1 MQAARIPVPGS
12 RIAVVGAGI
21 AGLASAWLLAD
32 RYHVTLFEAGP
43 YFGGHSNTVDVTLEG
58 KTYPV
63 DTGFLV
69 HNDLTYP
76 NLIALFELLG
86 VPVHQSDMS
95 FGVSIDEPDIEWAGT
110 NLATVFAQK
119 TNLVRPAFLSMLRDI
134 MRFNKTAEAHLRE
147 VQSSP
152 ATLGELLARHG
163 YGQPMQDW
171 YLLPMAAAIWSSS
184 VKDIL
189 GFPAQTFLKFCLN
202 HRLLQIEDRPQW
214 RTVLGGSREYV
225 KAMLPK
231 IQATH
236 LNCPVTAVRRDL
248 SRGDEAGDA
257 IEIHSAAGV
266 QTFDGLVMACHAPTS
281 CAILDLQDDERA
293 VLGGIRYQP
302 NTAVLHTDAKLLP
315 RRRKVWSAWNYL
327 SEGGKQTKQSNRGD
341 RGDRGEQEGGQ
352 ARPVAV
358 SYLINKLQPLPF
370 KTPVVV
376 TLNSFKAPD
385 PEAVIANF
393 DYDHPVMDTTLIN
406 AQQQLPSIQGQRRT
420 WFCGAWCG
428 YGFHEDGLRSAIA
441 VANDFGVPIPW
452 GRDLYGN

>member
-1 MQAARIPVPGS
+1 MMTDSDVRVGSRLDSSADSRIPPPGS

-21 AGLASAWLLAD
+21 AGLASAWLLAE
-32 RYHVTLFEAGP
+32 RYHVTLYEAGR

-58 KTYPV
+58 KTHPV

-76 NLIALFELLG
+76 NLIALFELLD
-86 VPVHQSDMS
+86 VAVHQSDMS

-110 NLATVFAQK
+110 NLGTVFAQK
-119 TNLVRPAFLSMLRDI
+119 SNLLKPAFLGMLRDI
-134 MRFNKTAEAHLRE
+134 LRFNKAAETYLKQ
-147 VQSSP
+147 VQDEP
-152 ATLGELLARHG
+152 MTLGELLERHG
-163 YGQPMQDW
+163 YGQPMRQW

-189 GFPAQTFLKFCLN
+189 GFPAQTFLRFCLN
-202 HRLLQIEDRPQW
+202 HRLLQIEGRPQW

-236 LNCPVTAVRRDL
+236 LNCPVHSIKRGVGAG
-248 SRGDEAGDA
+248 GDEV
-257 IEIHSAAGV
+257 EISSAAG
-266 QTFDGLVMACHAPTS
+266 QERFDGVVMACHAPTS
-281 CAILDLQDDERA
+281 CQILDLQDDERA

-302 NTAVLHTDAKLLP
+302 NSAVLHTDAQLLP

-327 SEGGKQTKQSNRGD
+327 SD
-341 RGDRGEQEGGQ
+341 GGQ
-352 ARPVAV
+352 GIDGQTAQPVAV
-358 SYLINKLQPLPF
+358 SYLINRLQPLPF

-376 TLNSFKAPD
+376 TLNSYKAPD
-385 PEAVIANF
+385 PEAVIAHF
-393 DYDHPVMDTTLIN
+393 EYDHPVMDATLIA
-406 AQQQLPSIQGQRRT
+406 AQHQLPSIQGQRRT

-452 GRDLYGN
+452 EHNGHGH

>member
-1 MQAARIPVPGS
+1 MNTARIPAPGS
-12 RIAVVGAGI
+12 RIAVVGSGI

-32 RYHVTLFEAGP
+32 RYDVTLFEAGA
-43 YFGGHSNTVDVTLEG
+43 YFGGHSNTVDVSLEG

-76 NLIALFELLG
+76 NLIALFELLN

-95 FGVSIDEPDIEWAGT
+95 FGVSIDDPDIEWAGT
-110 NLATVFAQK
+110 NLSSVFAQK
-119 TNLVRPAFLSMLRDI
+119 SNLIRPSFLSMLRDI
-134 MRFNKTAEAHLRE
+134 VRFNKAAESHLRE
-147 VQSSP
+147 VEQTP
-152 ATLGELLARHG
+152 VTLGELLERHG
-163 YGQPMQDW
+163 YGQPMQHW

-184 VKDIL
+184 VKEIL

-202 HRLLQIEDRPQW
+202 HRLLQIEGRPQW

-231 IQATH
+231 IQSTR
-236 LNCPVTAVRRDL
+236 LNCPVHAVKRDKPE
-248 SRGDEAGDA
+248 GDGCV
-257 IEIHSAAGV
+257 EIHSAAGV
-266 QTFDGLVMACHAPTS
+266 EVFDGVVMACHAPTS
-281 CAILDLQDDERA
+281 CAVLDLQEDERA
-293 VLGGIRYQP
+293 VLSGIRYQP
-302 NTAVLHTDAKLLP
+302 NTAALHTDANLLP

-327 SEGGKQTKQSNRGD
+327 SGTGQLTNGGDGSPGSH
-341 RGDRGEQEGGQ
+341 
-352 ARPVAV
+352 ASRPVAV

-385 PEAVIANF
+385 PEAVIAQF
-393 DYDHPVMDTTLIN
+393 EYDHPVMDNTLIH
-406 AQQQLPSIQGQRRT
+406 AQRQLPSIQGQRRT

-441 VANDFGVPIPW
+441 VASDFGVPIPW